1 LTETLLLATT
11 NRGKVR
17 EIRRALKGLRL
28 KVVGMPDV
36 LPGLSY
42 RESGATFEEIARA
55 KSLFYSRKFA
65 GLTLAEDSGLEV
77 DALDGA
83 PGIRSARFSAPRPS
97 DAKNN
102 EKILRLLR
110 GVPDARRG
118 ARFVCAMALTR
129 RGRVIKE
136 LRGQVRGRIT
146 AEPRGRSGFGYDPLF
161 RYPPLGKTFAE
172 IGPRRKNEVSHRGRA
187 LRKLRAFLA
196 SYIKDAPAASPRPR
210 RKEGA
215 APPRLT

>member
-1 LTETLLLATT
+1 MTETLLLATT
-11 NRGKVR
+11 NRGKIR
-17 EIRRALKGLRL
+17 EIRRARKGLRL

-42 RESGATFEEIARA
+42 RERGGTFTEIARA

-97 DAKNN
+97 DARNN
-102 EKILRLLR
+102 EKILRRLR
-110 GVPDARRG
+110 GVPASRRG

-136 LRGQVRGRIT
+136 IRGQARGKISDG
-146 AEPRGRSGFGYDPLF
+146 PRGRSGFGYDPLF
-161 RYPPLGKTFAE
+161 FYPPLRKTFAE

-187 LRKLRAFLA
+187 LRKLRTFLA
-196 SYIKDAPAASPRPR
+196 SYLKDAPAATTGQR

-215 APPRLT
+215 APPRFT